1 MKLADIVNGPW
12 AITPEMLLEIQS
24 IYAVHLRGDKLD
36 LAKVEAALGRPLD
49 NSQQDSTVQDGV
61 AVIPVQ
67 GAIAKKMNMFSRIS
81 GGVST
86 QLVGNDITTALNDPA
101 VKGIVLNIDS
111 PGGTVDGTFE
121 LAEMIYQS
129 RGKKPIVAFSDGMI
143 CSAAYEIASACDSIY
158 ISGDTNP
165 VGSIGVVTAHRDVSK
180 AEEKAGIKTTEITAG
195 KYKRMASSYEPLT
208 DEGRA
213 DIQDKLD
220 YLYGVFVDTVARN
233 RGVSTE
239 VVLSDMADGR
249 VFIGQQAI
257 SNGLVDGVSTMP
269 MIISD
274 MQDSEKREKM
284 MKRKHG
290 AGVPPKKENHKMTK
304 AEIVEQYPDAV
315 AEIQA
320 EATAGHAEAIKTATE
335 ATTAHLTELIT
346 VTMGE
351 DISAK
356 FSALLASGVTAEQA
370 KALNIKIDAPGVVND
385 EASRAAILAALHK
398 TAPEAVHT
406 SKNTD
411 KDERAAAVAAMVAGG
426 SR

>member
-121 LAEMIYQS
+121 LAEMIYQA
-129 RGKKPIVAFSDGMI
+129 RGKKPIIAFSDGMI
-143 CSAAYEIASACDSIY
+143 CSAAYVIASACDKIH

-165 VGSIGVVTAHRDVSK
+165 VGSIGVVAAHRDYSGL
-180 AEEKAGIKTTEITAG
+180 ETQRGIKTTEITAG
-195 KYKRMASSYEPLT
+195 KYKRIASGFEPLT
-208 DEGRA
+208 EEGRA

-220 YLYGVFVDTVARN
+220 YLYGIFVDTVARN
-233 RGVSTE
+233 RGVSTKR
-239 VVLSDMADGR
+239 VLSEMADGR
-249 VFIGQQAI
+249 IFIGKQAI
-257 SNGLVDGVSTMP
+257 KAGLADGVSTLP
-269 MIISD
+269 MIIAD
-274 MQDSEKREKM
+274 MQKR
-284 MKRKHG
+284 
-290 AGVPPKKENHKMTK
+290 PTK
-304 AEIVEQYPDAV
+304 TPAVIRAITRPVQILTDA
-315 AEIQA
+315 
-320 EATAGHAEAIKTATE
+320 
-335 ATTAHLTELIT
+335 T
-346 VTMGE
+346 V
-351 DISAK
+351 
-356 FSALLASGVTAEQA
+356 
-370 KALNIKIDAPGVVND
+370 
-385 EASRAAILAALHK
+385 AAILAFQQPPPKPA
-398 TAPEAVHT
+398 APIVDIAA
-406 SKNTD
+406 
-411 KDERAAAVAAMVAGG
+411 ERRKAAAGIAAGAETPGEI
-426 SR
+426 R